1 MGSTQSTW
9 GLIKLIER
17 HIRCHTMKFLILII
31 VLAHVAAGAHIN
43 QDQASAYLRNSD
55 HTSDKTGGDADM
67 GRDEIVR
74 EALEQS
80 QIFNGLRN
88 PKEVDK
94 ETDKVMNAPR
104 CENNDIV
111 NHLQREKRSLGST
124 ETPFRFPRLPPDFV
138 SLPPLPFHLKEGIWP
153 KKHLTYKMTKYGTKL
168 GKSTV
173 DKVLKEAFNKWAEV
187 SGLSFSLARNNRPDI
202 DLSFVELEHGDGYPF
217 SGHPLGAWAHASAPE
232 DGKIH
237 FDDSKPWDSIRFMRF
252 AVHEIGHSLGLDH
265 VSNEESVMYQTPFRT
280 ALHANDIGEIQ
291 RLYGKN

>member
-1 MGSTQSTW
+1 
-9 GLIKLIER
+9 
-17 HIRCHTMKFLILII
+17 
-31 VLAHVAAGAHIN
+31 VAAGAHIN
-43 QDQASAYLRNSD
+43 RDQALAYLRKSG

-88 PKEVDK
+88 PKERDE
-94 ETDKVMNAPR
+94 ETDKLINAPR

-173 DKVLKEAFNKWAEV
+173 DKLLKEAFNKWAEV
-187 SGLSFSLARNNRPDI
+187 SGLSFSLARNNKPDI
-202 DLSFVELEHGDGYPF
+202 DLSFVESDHGDGYPF
-217 SGHPLGAWAHASAPE
+217 SGRWGAWAHAAAPE
-232 DGKIH
+232 DGTIH
-237 FDDSKPWDSIRFMRF
+237 FDDSKPWDSIRFMRL
-252 AVHEIGHSLGLDH
+252 ALHEIGHSLGLDH
-265 VSNEESVMYQTPFRT
+265 RPNVESVMHQTPFRT
-280 ALHANDIGEIQ
+280 ELHADDIWEIQ